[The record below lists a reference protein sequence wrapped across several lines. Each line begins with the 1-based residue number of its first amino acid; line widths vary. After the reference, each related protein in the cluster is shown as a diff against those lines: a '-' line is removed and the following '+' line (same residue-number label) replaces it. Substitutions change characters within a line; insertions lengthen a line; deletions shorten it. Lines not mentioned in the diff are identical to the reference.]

1 MSGRQ
6 GTVVGEKVTASTPRP
21 GNGHNRR
28 GSASNE
34 ARWAWL
40 MIAPLFAGLTVF
52 YLWPIVQ
59 TLYFSFTEWGPF
71 GGHSWNGLDNY
82 RRLLVDE
89 EVRHAIGNTLRY
101 TLLSLVGI
109 PIAVVFAALLNH
121 KGVRGVGVYRAL
133 FFMPV
138 VTLPAAVAMV
148 WRYLLN
154 GDFGIV
160 NYLLSFVGVDGPS
173 WVADGRYALYSL
185 VAVGIW
191 SSLGYNIVI
200 LLAGLQTI
208 PRDLY
213 EASSL
218 DGAGPVRQFFS
229 ITVPMLSPSTF
240 FISVLSVI
248 GSLQMFDLVYVM
260 VGRTSPALQNTQ
272 TIIYVFYERAFVQN
286 DRGYGAAIVLVLLL
300 LVLAMTLVQFRLQR
314 RWVHYA

>member
-1 MSGRQ
+1 MKGRQ
-6 GTVVGEKVTASTPRP
+6 GAVVGERATVPAPRP
-21 GNGHNRR
+21 ADGRNGR

-40 MIAPLFAGLTVF
+40 MIAPLSAGLIAF

-59 TLYFSFTEWGPF
+59 TLYFSFTDWGPF

-82 RRLLVDE
+82 RRLVADE
-89 EVRHAIGNTLRY
+89 EVRRAIWNTLRY
-101 TLLSLVGI
+101 TFFSLVGI
-109 PIAVVFAALLNH
+109 PVAVVFAALLNH

-133 FFMPV
+133 FFLPV

-160 NYLLSFVGVDGPS
+160 NYLLSFVGVEGPS

-218 DGAGPVRQFFS
+218 DGAGPVRQFFA

-260 VGRTSPALQNTQ
+260 VGQTSPALPHTQ
-272 TIIYVFYERAFVQN
+272 TIIYLFYEQAFVQN

-300 LVLAMTLVQFRLQR
+300 LVLGLTLVQFRLQR
-314 RWVHYA
+314 RWVHYG